1 MTRLAKEQK
10 KYEVESKLVST
21 LCSNMLIPEWISRQK
36 NTYQNQDPLPKLK
49 SKDYNVVAEYI
60 IEMMKHKAIQIVGDD
75 KNTERVEK
83 AISNT
88 KEALRYI
95 LFMETPDKRPVLAKG
110 EVFVINH
117 ALVNGILMACRRGKL
132 FPYEAVLDLKSDDMV
147 SPLFEINRQRDYI
160 IDNDLICRGIDK
172 VHLRK

>member
-1 MTRLAKEQK
+1 MLYSLYPKIDYSVLDTMISITFGSVLRYK
-10 KYEVESKLVST
+10 KIVKAL
-21 LCSNMLIPEWISRQK
+21 K
-36 NTYQNQDPLPKLK
+36 NLK
-49 SKDYNVVAEYI
+49 KGLDRI
-60 IEMMKHKAIQIVGDD
+60 GRIEKS
-75 KNTERVEK
+75 
-83 AISNT
+83 ISNT

-117 ALVNGILMACRRGKL
+117 ALVNGILMACKRGKL
-132 FPYEAVLDLKSDDMV
+132 FPYEAFLDLKSDDMV